1 MYEFKWSVSFDWYSS
16 RQVLIHC
23 TLIHLK
29 GDILLASLHIVVT
42 TVQAPLNS
50 YLKLIFQNHLQGVWY
65 PLVRRKPAGTFFL
78 TRFSISLVFFVPNR
92 CMSSSMSLNLY
103 FDFDLLGG
111 WQGTL
116 VWVRIMPLLGCI
128 TSLISMQKVVR
139 MSLKCFLKFLQPWNF
154 FITGAYILLKFL
166 YLRSTNNF
174 AHMNMNVSF
183 VVGGYFYF
191 STFSTFPS
199 D

>member
-1 MYEFKWSVSFDWYSS
+1 
-16 RQVLIHC
+16 
-23 TLIHLK
+23 
-29 GDILLASLHIVVT
+29 
-42 TVQAPLNS
+42 
-50 YLKLIFQNHLQGVWY
+50 
-65 PLVRRKPAGTFFL
+65 
-78 TRFSISLVFFVPNR
+78 
-92 CMSSSMSLNLY
+92 MSSNMSLSLY

-183 VVGGYFYF
+183 VVGGYFLF
-191 STFSTFPS
+191 FNLFNLSLRLMQLILTDSLKSCIFVGSQPLHGS
-199 D
+199 NSNNVWL

>member
-1 MYEFKWSVSFDWYSS
+1 
-16 RQVLIHC
+16 
-23 TLIHLK
+23 
-29 GDILLASLHIVVT
+29 
-42 TVQAPLNS
+42 
-50 YLKLIFQNHLQGVWY
+50 
-65 PLVRRKPAGTFFL
+65 
-78 TRFSISLVFFVPNR
+78 
-92 CMSSSMSLNLY
+92 MSSSMSLNLY

-183 VVGGYFYF
+183 VVGGCFYF